1 MKYRISILW
10 LLFSLCLSA
19 QDTQKFVAFGSNPT
33 QGHKKIIEDIA
44 KATTFDETY
53 TATQK
58 LLDYHKMVGNTDSV
72 IVYGKALYRQLNN
85 HPNHK
90 RFAETANYIAEAN
103 INKGLFDDALQWYLK
118 GVDHANK
125 QTDKNYYYANNIGVA
140 LSKYIKGKNEESKE
154 IIQECIHKTTDLKI
168 KNKAYFYYGHIL
180 FSENNTKE
188 AQKYLNKALAYYTK
202 TKARKDA
209 LKTELIL
216 ARILEHNRQEQEALT
231 SYLTIYNTAFQN
243 NFFDL
248 YVTSAVDIGRIFTK
262 KQDYDNAGKI
272 LHTTYVNA
280 MEWENL
286 EAQKKTMEA
295 LLSVFLK
302 SEDYSNAYAISSR
315 LRRLDEDIA
324 DNQNKAYVDEL
335 EIKYD
340 TLKQEQELKNQ
351 RLQKQYLLIGF
362 IIILIPLIAL
372 FYTYYQK
379 LQAQSALNKTMK
391 QVNDEKIATL
401 LKTQELELIKATVEG
416 EEKERNRIAQELHD
430 SIGGNLASIKMQLS
444 SDNQK
449 HIIKQVD
456 ETYHQVRDL
465 SHNLTTEKIRKNSFS
480 QLLSAYVQNIKK
492 ASKQEI
498 YLELYPEW
506 AINALDNTLKTE
518 LFKIIQE
525 LITNTLKHANAKEI
539 TIQLTK
545 LEDSLK
551 LLYEDDGIGFDTHNI
566 QEGIGLKNIKERLK
580 TIDGTLHIDSHKYR
594 GTIIDIDVSLT

>member
-44 KATTFDETY
+44 SATTFDEKY

-72 IVYGKALYRQLNN
+72 IVYGKALYRQLDN

-154 IIQECIHKTTDLKI
+154 IIQECIHKTTDVKI

-180 FSENNTKE
+180 FSEDKTKE
-188 AQKYLNKALAYYTK
+188 AQKYLNKALAFYTK
-202 TKARKDA
+202 TKAKKDA

-216 ARILEHNRQEQEALT
+216 ARILEHNRQDQEALT

-243 NFFDL
+243 NYFDL
-248 YVTSAVDIGRIFTK
+248 YVTSAVDIGRVFTK
-262 KQDYDNAGKI
+262 KQDYDNASKI
-272 LHTTYVNA
+272 LHTTFVNA

-315 LRRLDEDIA
+315 LRRLDKDIA
-324 DNQNKAYVDEL
+324 ENQNKAYVDEL

-340 TLKQEQELKNQ
+340 TFEQEQELKNQ

-362 IIILIPLIAL
+362 IIILIPLLAL

-391 QVNDEKIATL
+391 QVNDEKIDTL
-401 LKTQELELIKATVEG
+401 LKTQ
-416 EEKERNRIAQELHD
+416 D
-430 SIGGNLASIKMQLS
+430 
-444 SDNQK
+444 
-449 HIIKQVD
+449 
-456 ETYHQVRDL
+456 RDL

-580 TIDGTLHIDSHKYR
+580 TIDGTLHIDSHKNR
-594 GTIIDIDVSLT
+594 GTIIDIDVDLPKRF